1 MRAKSFFF
9 TPSTNN
15 VNGLTSSDDGLSKE
29 AEVPATG
36 TAVLTKGGG
45 ESKAGN
51 TVVAD
56 TGMKESQSEEDDIS
70 NLESFGKP
78 DSPELP

>member
-1 MRAKSFFF
+1 MRATSFFY

-15 VNGLTSSDDGLSKE
+15 VNGSTSSNDGLSKE

-36 TAVLTKGGG
+36 TAVWTKGGG
-45 ESKAGN
+45 ESKDGD

-56 TGMKESQSEEDDIS
+56 VGM
-70 NLESFGKP
+70 
-78 DSPELP
+78 

>member
-1 MRAKSFFF
+1 MSFFF

-15 VNGLTSSDDGLSKE
+15 VNGSTSSNDGLSKE

-36 TAVLTKGGG
+36 TAISTTGGG
-45 ESKAGN
+45 ESKDGD

-70 NLESFGKP
+70 NFG
-78 DSPELP
+78 ELWKARPSGTP